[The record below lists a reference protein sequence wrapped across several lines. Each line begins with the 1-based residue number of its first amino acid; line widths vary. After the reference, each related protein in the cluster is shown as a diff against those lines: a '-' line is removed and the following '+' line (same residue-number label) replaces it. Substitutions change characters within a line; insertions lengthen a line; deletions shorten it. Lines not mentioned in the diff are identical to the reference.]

1 MRANYHCK
9 INDLAEGE
17 RLEDWACQQH
27 MEPDGQQLRYRELV
41 LRSYR
46 GVPGESEKEKKTETT
61 YEGGYADLLLRAVD

>member
-1 MRANYHCK
+1 
-9 INDLAEGE
+9 
-17 RLEDWACQQH
+17 